1 MTDRQPPTSAP
12 LTLQLLQRI
21 RAGDVGAREELF
33 AGAVPPLLTYVR
45 VRLGPRLASKV
56 EPIDVVQDALA
67 AALPKI
73 DEFEPHGRGAF
84 VAWLCRIAERQIHD
98 LHDHFSAKKRDA
110 NRVVSEWSDIAT
122 RLCAA
127 GTNPLSAAA
136 RNDERIRL
144 EAALL
149 ELESGERD
157 VILAIYFEGRSLRE
171 FAELEGVALTSLH
184 RMLGRAIAKLG
195 TALAAPDT
203 NEYHGDAT

>member
-1 MTDRQPPTSAP
+1 MTDRQRQTSAP

-21 RAGDVGAREELF
+21 RAGDTGAREELF
-33 AGAVPPLLTYVR
+33 RSAVPPLLTYVR
-45 VRLGPRLASKV
+45 IRLGTRLAANV
-56 EPIDVVQDALA
+56 EPIDVVQETLA

-73 DEFEPHGRGAF
+73 DEFEPQGRGAF

-110 NRVVSEWSDIAT
+110 NRVVSNWSDIAT

-136 RNDERIRL
+136 RNDERDRL

-149 ELESGERD
+149 ELEGDERD
-157 VILAIYFEGRSLRE
+157 VILSVYFEGRSLRE
-171 FAELEGVALTSLH
+171 CAELEGIALTSLH

-195 TALAAPDT
+195 IALAAPDK
-203 NEYHGDAT
+203 NANHGDAT